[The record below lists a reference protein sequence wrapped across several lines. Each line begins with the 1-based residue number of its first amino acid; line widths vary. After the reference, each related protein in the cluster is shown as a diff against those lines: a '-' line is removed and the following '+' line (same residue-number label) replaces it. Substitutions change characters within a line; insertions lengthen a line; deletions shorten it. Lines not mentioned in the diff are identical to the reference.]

1 MLTLGLDDLGVSRGS
16 FWWGN
21 FGGNLTELRN
31 SLASLHDDG
40 LYIVVGVFVLFLH
53 TTQAPLREALVER
66 AGFLLVSREEVFSS
80 DAAPVT
86 TTETVIS
93 LGLSGV
99 AGVVGES

>member
-1 MLTLGLDDLGVSRGS
+1 MARGS

-21 FGGNLTELRN
+21 LGGNLTELRN
-31 SLASLHDDG
+31 IFASLHDEG
-40 LYIVVGVFVLFLH
+40 LYIVVGVLVLFLH
-53 TTQAPLREALVER
+53 TTQAPLREAPVER
-66 AGFLLVSREEVFSS
+66 AGFLPLSREGVEFTVEEVFS
-80 DAAPVT
+80 DAAPVS